1 MSEAELA
8 QALVTSGPAGVGVLV
23 LAFLIK
29 QWLGQLRSDVVRLGE
44 KVAEL
49 EAAVQRGSVESA
61 GHRASVVSKLEDL
74 DRRVTSLEA
83 RGGGS

>member
-29 QWLGQLRSDVVRLGE
+29 QWLGLLRGDVVRLSE
-44 KVAEL
+44 KVDTLEATLHKASL
-49 EAAVQRGSVESA
+49 EAASHHATVSA
-61 GHRASVVSKLEDL
+61 KLEDL
-74 DRRVTSLEA
+74 DRRVSTLESKGA
-83 RGGGS
+83 GS

>member
-29 QWLGQLRSDVVRLGE
+29 QWLGQLRHDVVRLGE
-44 KVAEL
+44 KVEEL
-49 EAAVQRGSVESA
+49 EAAVHRGSVEAA
-61 GHRASVVSKLEDL
+61 GHRATVSAKLEDL
-74 DRRVTSLEA
+74 DRRVSSLESK
-83 RGGGS
+83 GGGS